1 MRGGYAKGKRANGH
15 TCARKRPN
23 GTCYPKSH
31 KVKGRHF
38 NTLARHRALSVRRH
52 PKSRSMSR
60 SLSNSLSRL
69 FGV

>member
-15 TCARKRPN
+15 TCARKRSN

-52 PKSRSMSR
+52 RKSHSKSR